1 MESDFKSQKMG
12 GGVLSFYNFYIKTI
26 LLANN
31 FYGTNIVCFLLL
43 VFNVL

>member
-12 GGVLSFYNFYIKTI
+12 SVLSFNNFYIKTI